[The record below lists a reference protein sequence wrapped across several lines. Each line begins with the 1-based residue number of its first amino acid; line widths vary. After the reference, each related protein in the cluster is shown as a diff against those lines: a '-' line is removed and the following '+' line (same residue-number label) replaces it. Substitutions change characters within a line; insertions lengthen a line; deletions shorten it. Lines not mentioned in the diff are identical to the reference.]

1 MSETIITNNCY
12 GIQYYSDNNVDYN
25 TPFIGLFMY
34 APCYIKFLENYQ
46 HFINIDMV
54 ENKLSRYGIH
64 FTYPIGNIAGCEI
77 HFHHEKNFNDAKA
90 KWDRRKARMA
100 EFKKC
105 ILKLC
110 DRDLFNSD
118 ILQRFVDLDHPKKIL
133 FISNKWNYSEKSNN
147 TIIVKTR
154 YNNECPTGTQLYHD
168 YPLCKYINLSKIS
181 TQSNKKISTIVEKPK
196 KTITIQPRGGLCNHL
211 RVVFTHYI
219 YARSIDAELIVIWKP
234 CGKLPGFFLD
244 YFEPVPHITF
254 KKNKENN
261 DNIYYWGGVGI
272 RKYLNSVNLYDKL
285 KLKPAFQKII
295 DEKVNKLNNNYVAV
309 HIRRTDC
316 ERLAKNFNSFTDD
329 DQFIDFLNKFSNNT
343 NIYIATDNSKSFN
356 KFQKLHP
363 QQVKF
368 KYRNVPE
375 RNDGRGPTLDDST
388 LR

>member
-118 ILQRFVDLDHPKKIL
+118 ILQRFVDLDHPKKYYLFQINGIIL
-133 FISNKWNYSEKSNN
+133 K
-147 TIIVKTR
+147 
-154 YNNECPTGTQLYHD
+154 
-168 YPLCKYINLSKIS
+168 NL
-181 TQSNKKISTIVEKPK
+181 
-196 KTITIQPRGGLCNHL
+196 TIQLL
-211 RVVFTHYI
+211 
-219 YARSIDAELIVIWKP
+219 
-234 CGKLPGFFLD
+234 
-244 YFEPVPHITF
+244 
-254 KKNKENN
+254 
-261 DNIYYWGGVGI
+261 
-272 RKYLNSVNLYDKL
+272 
-285 KLKPAFQKII
+285 LKPATIMNVLPAHSYIMII
-295 DEKVNKLNNNYVAV
+295 HL
-309 HIRRTDC
+309 
-316 ERLAKNFNSFTDD
+316 
-329 DQFIDFLNKFSNNT
+329 
-343 NIYIATDNSKSFN
+343 
-356 KFQKLHP
+356 
-363 QQVKF
+363 
-368 KYRNVPE
+368 
-375 RNDGRGPTLDDST
+375 
-388 LR
+388 